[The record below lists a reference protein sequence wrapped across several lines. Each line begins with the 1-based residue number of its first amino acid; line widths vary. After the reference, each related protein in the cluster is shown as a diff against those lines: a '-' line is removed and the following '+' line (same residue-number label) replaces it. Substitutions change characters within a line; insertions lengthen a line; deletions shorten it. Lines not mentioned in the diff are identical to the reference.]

1 MRERIH
7 IRSTPCDLEAASN
20 PSRTLTHA
28 KLALLALAA
37 LALAL
42 VVAGCAAS
50 PSPTPSECVTVQ
62 NGVLVNSA
70 CDLPGVTPEP
80 ELPSV
85 PVSSSSTACTEPAG
99 CVVFTRVGGCGTC
112 HTIAGV
118 SSANTAPVL
127 SDVGARLTVEEIRQ
141 SILEPNAVI
150 ADPASCEAA
159 PCEPDLMPQNFGET
173 LTAEQIDDL
182 VEYLS
187 SLQ

>member
-7 IRSTPCDLEAASN
+7 IRSTLCGLEAVSN
-20 PSRTLTHA
+20 PSPTLNYV
-28 KLALLALAA
+28 KPALLALTA
-37 LALAL
+37 LTLAL
-42 VVAGCAAS
+42 VLAGCAAS
-50 PSPTPSECVTVQ
+50 PTPTPSECVTAQ

-80 ELPSV
+80 QLPSV
-85 PVSSSSTACTEPAG
+85 PVVSSSTSCTEPAG

-127 SDVGARLTVEEIRQ
+127 SDVGARLTVDEIRQ

-150 ADPASCEAA
+150 AEPSSCEAA